1 VEAKLTIRAVIFD
14 FGGVLLRTED
24 QYPRQ
29 QLAARLGLPK
39 EKLYYQI
46 FESESARQAM
56 VGKLSAEAHWEAV
69 RLALGI
75 EEDVFSAART
85 EFWAG
90 DRLDQDLIEYVRC
103 LRPRYKTALLS
114 NAWDDLRG
122 YIQSTWDIG
131 DVFDEMVIS
140 AEVGVAKPD
149 SRIYRVAL
157 DRLGVLPGEVVFVD
171 DFIENIESARE
182 LGLKTVHFQGS
193 QRMYADLD
201 MILDGR

>member
-171 DFIENIESARE
+171 DFIENIESARA
-182 LGLKTVHFQGS
+182 LGLKTVHFKGS